1 MNICFY
7 APFKPLGHKNPSGDL
22 VIATGLYDYLTARGH
37 VVCKASALRTRWIYS
52 KPWLFP
58 VFLRE
63 RYRISRFVS
72 RGKTDL
78 WFTFH
83 SYYKAP
89 DLLGPHAARRF
100 GIPYVIFQGVY
111 ATKRRKKALTWPGF
125 MLNRMALNAAH
136 HVFVNKQV
144 DYENLKR
151 LIPAE
156 RVTFVA
162 PGIYPDQFFFDT
174 EARERMRHDW
184 QADNHPVI
192 VSAAM
197 FRPDVKTRGL
207 IWMLKALS
215 RLRQQGRQFQL
226 VIAGDGSERQRL
238 IKTAE
243 EHLPGMVRFVGKQP
257 RDKLYQF
264 YSAGDIFVFPG
275 IGESLGMVYL
285 EAQSCGLPVVALDN
299 AGIPEV
305 VQNRRTGMLT
315 PMFEAEP
322 FIRAIDD
329 LLSNDN
335 LRRKMGRRA
344 QSYVREKHDL
354 NINYLK
360 MHEVLQRIVKAGSNA
375 IQ

>member
-37 VVCKASALRTRWIYS
+37 TVYTASALRTRWIYF
-52 KPWLFP
+52 KPWLLP
-58 VFLRE
+58 VVLRE
-63 RYRISRFVS
+63 RRRISRFVS
-72 RGKTDL
+72 HRNADL

-89 DLLGPHAARRF
+89 DILGPSAAQRL
-100 GIPYVIFQGVY
+100 GIPYVIFQGIY
-111 ATKRRKKALTWPGF
+111 ATKRRKKSQTWPGF
-125 MLNRMALNAAH
+125 MLNKMALNAAH

-144 DYENLKR
+144 DYKNLIR
-151 LIPAE
+151 LKPAD
-156 RVTFVA
+156 RVTYVA
-162 PGIYPDQFFFDT
+162 PGIYPDQFYFDT
-174 EARERMRHDW
+174 SARERMRHEW
-184 QADNHPVI
+184 QTDDRPVI

-207 IWMLKALS
+207 IWMIKVLG

-226 VIAGDGSERQRL
+226 VIAGDGGERPRL
-238 IKTAE
+238 IKAAE
-243 EHLPGMVRFVGKQP
+243 DHLPGMVRFVGKQQ
-257 RDKLYQF
+257 RNKLYRF

-305 VQNRRTGMLT
+305 VQNRRTGILT
-315 PMFEAEP
+315 PMLEAEP

-335 LRRKMGRRA
+335 LRRKMGRAA

-354 NINYLK
+354 NINYRK
-360 MHEVLQRIVKAGSNA
+360 MDDVLQRVVQNSR
-375 IQ
+375 